1 MRLREVRLGRGVFLA
16 SPVTRGQ
23 SSQTSSSKC
32 DLTQLS
38 IEYLMNTEATSTSQ
52 KEQKSVTCG
61 RKNNLAVLQ
70 AIVEL

>member
-38 IEYLMNTEATSTSQ
+38 IEYLMNTEATRPPRRNKKVSRAAAKIIWQ
-52 KEQKSVTCG
+52 FCK
-61 RKNNLAVLQ
+61 RL
-70 AIVEL
+70 